1 MRVRKPFSEDQ
12 YALGRCK
19 LQPLGA
25 TDALI
30 IAETLSRMSPWR
42 DLGYY
47 AQDLSK
53 FLLNSDPLF
62 RRYTIMRYTIM
73 GSGERV
79 GAVCVRHPWLK
90 GTYLELL
97 GIFEPFQGMGVGREI
112 ISWMELQT
120 RPAANNIWALV
131 SSFNNRGREFYRKNG
146 FTEIAVLNN
155 LVKPGFDEILIRKML
170 D

>member
-1 MRVRKPFSEDQ
+1 MRDPKPFREEK
-12 YALGRCK
+12 YALGRCE
-19 LQPLGA
+19 LQSLDA

-30 IAETLSRMSPWR
+30 IAQTLSKMPPWR

-53 FLLNSDPLF
+53 FLLNDDPGF
-62 RRYTIMRYTIM
+62 SRYTIM

-79 GAVCVRHPWLK
+79 GVVCVRHPWLK
-90 GTYLELL
+90 GSYLELL

-112 ISWMELQT
+112 IRWMERET

-131 SSFNNRGREFYRKNG
+131 SSFNNGGREFYRKNG
-146 FTEIAVLNN
+146 FTEIALLSG
-155 LVKPGFDEILIRKML
+155 LVKPGYDEILIRKML